1 MKFDLNKI
9 VPVPRAAAFYI
20 KALCEWLEYDH
31 DIKYE
36 DMLKKYCKYLVGLYK
51 KNNEPNWQWFEDI
64 LAYSNG
70 VIPESLLLA
79 YKRIGDQK
87 YFNIAKAAL
96 DFLAFHS
103 FKINC
108 CAPVGQS
115 GWFKRG
121 GKKTLYDQQP
131 EEVTALV
138 LALKAMYEVSGDT
151 KYKEKMRN
159 AFDWFLGNNML
170 GQVVYDHTTGG
181 CYDGVGEKE
190 INLNQG
196 AESTVSYLLARLAV

>member
-1 MKFDLNKI
+1 
-9 VPVPRAAAFYI
+9 
-20 KALCEWLEYDH
+20 
-31 DIKYE
+31 
-36 DMLKKYCKYLVGLYK
+36 
-51 KNNEPNWQWFEDI
+51 

-70 VIPESLLLA
+70 VIPESLFLA

-138 LALKAMYEVSGDT
+138 LALKAMYEASGDT